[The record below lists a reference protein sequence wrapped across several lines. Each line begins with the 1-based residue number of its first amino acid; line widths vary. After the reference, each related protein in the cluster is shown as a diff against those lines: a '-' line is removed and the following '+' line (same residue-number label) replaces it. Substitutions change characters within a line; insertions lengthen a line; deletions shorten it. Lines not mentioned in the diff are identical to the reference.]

1 VKLLLCPFYLVLP
14 HDGSRDIPYS
24 YNRNIL
30 FSSHPLDCVL
40 QTCRSLLFFNPNF
53 FKNFSIG
60 KNSPKLDKKVNFFSF
75 NKFNLISFHE
85 KDHGERDGSSLKLWV
100 QKNLEKN
107 NIQNKDIK
115 IKILCYPRIFG
126 FVFNPLSVFYV
137 YNLEGQLISI
147 LYEVKNTFGEQ
158 HTYIF
163 KVLKDS
169 NLIQNNCSK
178 KFHVS
183 PFIEMNCNYSFRL
196 LKPGNKISV
205 IIDQYDSEDK
215 VLYASQ
221 DGIRSDF
228 NTKQLIKSYLKHP
241 IMTFKIILAIHY
253 EAFRL
258 WAKGIKFIK
267 KKIKI
272 KNNITIEN

>member
-1 VKLLLCPFYLVLP
+1 MIN
-14 HDGSRDIPYS
+14 SSI
-24 YNRNIL
+24 YNGQVIHKRFKPKVHSFRYNV
-30 FSSHPLDCVL
+30 F
-40 QTCRSLLFFNPNF
+40 SLLIDL
-53 FKNFSIG
+53 SELET
-60 KNSPKLDKKVNFFSF
+60 LDKQVNFFSY
-75 NKFNLISFHE
+75 NKFNWISFYD
-85 KDHGERDGSSLKLWV
+85 KDHGDRDGSSLINWV
-100 QKNLEKN
+100 QKNLRKN
-107 NIQNKDIK
+107 NISTENIK

-137 YNLEGQLISI
+137 YNSNENLISI

-163 KVLKDS
+163 RIEKDA

-183 PFIEMNCNYSFRL
+183 PFIQMNCNYFFRL

-205 IIDQYDSEDK
+205 IIDQYENEDK
-215 VLYASQ
+215 ILYASQ
-221 DGIRSDF
+221 DGIRTDF
-228 NTKQLIKSYLKHP
+228 NTKYLVKSFLNHP
-241 IMTFKIILAIHY
+241 LMTFKIIIAIHY
-253 EAFRL
+253 EAFKL
-258 WAKGIKFIK
+258 WSKGIKFIK

>member
-1 VKLLLCPFYLVLP
+1 MTSAIYNGTVIHKRFKPKLHFFKYKVFSLLIDLTEL
-14 HDGSRDIPYS
+14 
-24 YNRNIL
+24 NIL
-30 FSSHPLDCVL
+30 D
-40 QTCRSLLFFNPNF
+40 
-53 FKNFSIG
+53 KNIS
-60 KNSPKLDKKVNFFSF
+60 FFSY
-75 NKFNLISFHE
+75 NKFNLISFFD
-85 KDHGERDGSSLKLWV
+85 KDHGERDGTSLVEWV
-100 QKNLEKN
+100 RKNLKD
-107 NIQNKDIK
+107 NKIEYENIK
-115 IKILCYPRIFG
+115 IKLLCYPRILG
-126 FVFNPLSVFYV
+126 YVFNPLSIFFI
-137 YNLEGQLISI
+137 YNNKEELISI

-163 KVLKDS
+163 KIENE
-169 NLIQNNCSK
+169 NLLQHNCEK
-178 KFHVS
+178 RFHVS
-183 PFIEMNCNYSFRL
+183 PFIEMNCNYFFRL

-215 VLYASQ
+215 ILYASQ

-228 NTKQLIKSYLKHP
+228 NTKYLIKSYLKHP